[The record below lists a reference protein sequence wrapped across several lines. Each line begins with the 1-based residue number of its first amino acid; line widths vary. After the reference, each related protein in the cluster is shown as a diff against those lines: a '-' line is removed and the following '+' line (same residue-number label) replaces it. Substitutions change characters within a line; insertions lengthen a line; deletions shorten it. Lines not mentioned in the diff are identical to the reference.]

1 MTLLPKETTMYF
13 MADLDEVIKEK
24 GWSKKVKNAWS
35 PLFDRG
41 MYDYHRD
48 VGDNDVI
55 IRTIKE
61 YRIHSKYWDHWEN
74 IVHEALVNKMGIK

>member
-1 MTLLPKETTMYF
+1 MTLIPKETVMFF

-24 GWSKKVKNAWS
+24 GWSKKVKSKWS

-48 VGDNDVI
+48 VDENDVI

>member
-1 MTLLPKETTMYF
+1 MTIIPKETTMYF

-24 GWSKKVKNAWS
+24 GWSKKVKNGWS

-48 VGDNDVI
+48 IDENDIV

-61 YRIHSKYWDHWEN
+61 YRIHSKYWDHW
-74 IVHEALVNKMGIK
+74 